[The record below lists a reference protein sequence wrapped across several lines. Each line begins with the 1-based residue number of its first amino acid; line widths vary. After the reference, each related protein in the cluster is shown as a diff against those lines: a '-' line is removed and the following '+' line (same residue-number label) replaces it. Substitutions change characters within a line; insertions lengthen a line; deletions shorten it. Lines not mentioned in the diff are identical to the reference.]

1 MRGCLAPPKN
11 SAQTTGRGAAGCFF
25 APQTAPRRTQQ
36 GKKRA
41 SALVAVSR
49 LLKMAATNVLLPGAS
64 KVAAQPR
71 KGGLRRPRSVTWSVT
86 WSVIRSINQR
96 WVPHDWKT
104 CLVTHRL
111 THPRSS
117 PLCSSVPL
125 CFKTHLSSTHS
136 PVWSTQRHRE
146 NRVGTWSCVRAW
158 RQAFAGAPAGP
169 LQLPSA
175 SLRQLQRHAVES
187 QSLRP
192 ARTYRI
198 ARFCITESEKDG
210 DPPEFLR

>member
-117 PLCSSVPL
+117 PLCSSVLL
-125 CFKTHLSSTHS
+125 CASVFQDPSLLD
-136 PVWSTQRHRE
+136 TQPRLVNTEAQRE
-146 NRVGTWSCVRAW
+146 QSWN
-158 RQAFAGAPAGP
+158 
-169 LQLPSA
+169 
-175 SLRQLQRHAVES
+175 VE
-187 QSLRP
+187 LRP
-192 ARTYRI
+192 RVASGIRRRLCSPFAAALSFRTLALETQDSART
-198 ARFCITESEKDG
+198 
-210 DPPEFLR
+210 L